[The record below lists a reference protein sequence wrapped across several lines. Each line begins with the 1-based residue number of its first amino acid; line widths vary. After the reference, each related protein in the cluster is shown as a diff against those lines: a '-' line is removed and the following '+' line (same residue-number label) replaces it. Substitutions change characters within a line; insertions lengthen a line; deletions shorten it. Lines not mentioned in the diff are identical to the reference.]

1 MSKINK
7 YESKPYKCIDLHG
20 YTKQEAESVLTQLI
34 NTSKGKHI
42 RIITGKGLHSEDKE
56 PIIKSFTKDFLCS
69 HNISFTTSK
78 IQNGGDGALEVY
90 F

>member
-20 YTKQEAESVLTQLI
+20 YTKQEAESVLIELV
-34 NTSKGKHI
+34 NTAKDKHI
-42 RIITGKGLHSEDKE
+42 RIIIGKGLHSEGKD